1 LKSTITG
8 WGKCSPDNIMT
19 NDDLAVFVDTSDEW
33 IQQRTGIQERRFCHV
48 NNSDMASVAGQ
59 HAIACAGLTPE
70 DIDVVILATCT
81 PDSIVPSAAAHV
93 QRKIGAVN
101 ASVYDVNAACAGFV
115 YAMEQGKAFIES
127 GLYKRALVIGSEH
140 ITWLLDWSDRNTAVL
155 FGDGAGAVVIEE
167 SKDPSEGEIYSFVNG
182 LSSDKLD
189 ILEVPN
195 FGSAMD
201 RFKKDEAAR
210 VQWTFDGPEIFK
222 GGIRAMANSSTEV
235 IEKSGLSKEDI
246 DILIPHQANLRIVE
260 GLEKSL
266 KLPNA
271 TTIKKVHK
279 YGNTSAA
286 SIPTALVDALEA
298 GEIKGGETA
307 VFTAVGAGL
316 SWGACA
322 LRLGERTTPINT
334 SDAKLPDFDGKAV
347 DTIRKAIEYQIPE
360 KLDRI

>member
-1 LKSTITG
+1 MKSTITG
-8 WGKCSPDNIMT
+8 WGKCAPNNIMT
-19 NDDLAVFVDTSDEW
+19 NEDLAVFVDTSDEW

-48 NNSDMASVAGQ
+48 NNSDMAAVAGQ

-93 QRKIGAVN
+93 QRKLGAVN
-101 ASVYDVNAACAGFV
+101 ASVYDINAACAGFV
-115 YAMEQGKAFIES
+115 YALEQGKAFIES
-127 GLYKRALVIGSEH
+127 GLYKRALIIGSEH

-155 FGDGAGAVVIEE
+155 FGDGAGAVVVEE
-167 SKDPSEGEIYSFVNG
+167 SKKKEDGEIFSFVNG

-201 RFKKDEAAR
+201 RFNKDEAAR
-210 VQWTFDGPEIFK
+210 VRWTFDGQEIFK
-222 GGIRAMANSSTEV
+222 GIRAMATASDEV
-235 IEKSGLSKEDI
+235 ITKSGLKKEDI

-260 GLEKSL
+260 GLEKML

-286 SIPTALVDALEA
+286 SIPTALVDALEE
-298 GEIKGGETA
+298 GEIKGGEVA

-347 DTIRKAIEYQIPE
+347 DTIRRAIEYQIPE
-360 KLDRI
+360 KKDLI

>member
-1 LKSTITG
+1 
-8 WGKCSPDNIMT
+8 
-19 NDDLAVFVDTSDEW
+19 
-33 IQQRTGIQERRFCHV
+33 
-48 NNSDMASVAGQ
+48 
-59 HAIACAGLTPE
+59 
-70 DIDVVILATCT
+70 
-81 PDSIVPSAAAHV
+81 
-93 QRKIGAVN
+93 
-101 ASVYDVNAACAGFV
+101 
-115 YAMEQGKAFIES
+115 
-127 GLYKRALVIGSEH
+127 
-140 ITWLLDWSDRNTAVL
+140 
-155 FGDGAGAVVIEE
+155 
-167 SKDPSEGEIYSFVNG
+167 
-182 LSSDKLD
+182 
-189 ILEVPN
+189 
-195 FGSAMD
+195 MD
-201 RFKKDEAAR
+201 RFKPDEAAK

-222 GGIRAMANSSTEV
+222 GGIRAMANSSSQV
-235 IEKSGLSKEDI
+235 IEKSGLTKEDI

-347 DTIRKAIEYQIPE
+347 DTIRKAVEYQVPE
-360 KLDRI
+360 KKDLI

>member
-1 LKSTITG
+1 MKSTITG
-8 WGKCSPDNIMT
+8 WGKCAPDNIMT
-19 NDDLAVFVDTSDEW
+19 NEDLAVFVDTSDEW
-33 IQQRTGIQERRFCHV
+33 IQQRTGIEERRFCHV
-48 NNSDMASVAGQ
+48 NNSDMAAVAGQ

-93 QRKIGAVN
+93 QRKLGAVN
-101 ASVYDVNAACAGFV
+101 ASVYDINAACAGFV
-115 YAMEQGKAFIES
+115 YALEH
-127 GLYKRALVIGSEH
+127 KRALIIGSEH

-155 FGDGAGAVVIEE
+155 FGDGAGAVVVEE
-167 SKDPSEGEIYSFVNG
+167 SKKEEDGEIFSFVNG

-201 RFKKDEAAR
+201 RFNKDEAAKVR
-210 VQWTFDGPEIFK
+210 WTFDGQEIFK
-222 GGIRAMANSSTEV
+222 GGIRAMAKASDEV
-235 IEKSGLSKEDI
+235 ITNSGLKKEDI
-246 DILIPHQANLRIVE
+246 NLLIPHQANLRIVE
-260 GLEKSL
+260 GLEKMLS
-266 KLPNA
+266 LPNA

-286 SIPTALVDALEA
+286 SIPTALVDALEE
-298 GEIKGGETA
+298 GEIKGGEVA

-360 KLDRI
+360 KLDLI

>member
-1 LKSTITG
+1 
-8 WGKCSPDNIMT
+8 M
-19 NDDLAVFVDTSDEW
+19 
-33 IQQRTGIQERRFCHV
+33 
-48 NNSDMASVAGQ
+48 
-59 HAIACAGLTPE
+59 
-70 DIDVVILATCT
+70 
-81 PDSIVPSAAAHV
+81 
-93 QRKIGAVN
+93 
-101 ASVYDVNAACAGFV
+101 
-115 YAMEQGKAFIES
+115 
-127 GLYKRALVIGSEH
+127 YKRALVIGSEH

-155 FGDGAGAVVIEE
+155 FGDGAGAVVVEE
-167 SKDPSEGEIYSFVNG
+167 SKTEEDGEIFSFVNG

-201 RFKKDEAAR
+201 RFSKDEAAKVR
-210 VQWTFDGPEIFK
+210 WTFDGQEIFK
-222 GGIRAMANSSTEV
+222 GGIRAMATASDEV
-235 IEKSGLSKEDI
+235 ITKSGLKKEDI

-260 GLEKSL
+260 GLEKMLS
-266 KLPNA
+266 LPNA

-286 SIPTALVDALEA
+286 SIPTALVDALEE
-298 GEIKGGETA
+298 GEIKGGEVA

-322 LRLGERTTPINT
+322 LRLGKRTTPINT

-360 KLDRI
+360 KLDLI